1 MDSGGNYWR
10 DRGYD
15 GTGIKVAVLD
25 GGLNSSSAF
34 NNVMLVTN
42 QMYGY
47 NSNTDSFEKNAQ
59 TAIYS
64 NIHGQQIA
72 EAIAGNQ
79 NGYAPNVN
87 LITGNVSDNN
97 GYTDAISLV
106 MGGIWATN
114 ENARIIN
121 ASFAYGGFDAP
132 DISTYVTRP
141 LEIQAQSFFTNVIG
155 NNVLV
160 VNAAGNNGESV
171 SNIAN
176 SPTALP
182 SFVDMTK
189 SQAKDQLLIVGAT
202 EENGEIASYS
212 NYAGYDADVQNRF
225 ILAPGYATTHDG
237 SNIYGTSPAAANVSG
252 AAAVMMQRWQNL
264 GGKEVSAIML
274 STANKTFSNYDP
286 SVHGAGILDLVAA
299 FNPIGQTSL
308 TKTNLENKAPLS
320 QATISVPS
328 GFSVTKS
335 ATVNVLDSY
344 NRTFG
349 VDAKAFVQQEK
360 QQTFTNLVD
369 ALNGREF
376 EYSQHGLEVKSV
388 NGEVTSV
395 KKLKSFNLMT
405 ASGNKY
411 TARSNGLSYLSDKS
425 NFDQVASIS
434 RNYIGFEHE
443 SGVFAKTMFSGN
455 DLTGYSTGAQI
466 GWMSNGLFAS
476 SYTAYGK
483 MSNTLN
489 GQNIGFDLGYKSNGL
504 LIKGYA
510 EQTNFLESTL
520 FNDLRIQKTGLLL
533 SGETEIGSTGKAGIM
548 LKMEQGNGASS
559 ITVVDSVNS
568 DNTLNLSKQSVAFE
582 QLRQEIGLSY
592 QNSNFLVMGLLGNI
606 DNGLILGYKNN
617 F

>member
-1 MDSGGNYWR
+1 M
-10 DRGYD
+10 
-15 GTGIKVAVLD
+15 
-25 GGLNSSSAF
+25 
-34 NNVMLVTN
+34 
-42 QMYGY
+42 
-47 NSNTDSFEKNAQ
+47 
-59 TAIYS
+59 
-64 NIHGQQIA
+64 
-72 EAIAGNQ
+72 
-79 NGYAPNVN
+79 
-87 LITGNVSDNN
+87 
-97 GYTDAISLV
+97 
-106 MGGIWATN
+106 
-114 ENARIIN
+114 
-121 ASFAYGGFDAP
+121 
-132 DISTYVTRP
+132 
-141 LEIQAQSFFTNVIG
+141 
-155 NNVLV
+155 
-160 VNAAGNNGESV
+160 
-171 SNIAN
+171 
-176 SPTALP
+176 
-182 SFVDMTK
+182 
-189 SQAKDQLLIVGAT
+189 
-202 EENGEIASYS
+202 
-212 NYAGYDADVQNRF
+212 
-225 ILAPGYATTHDG
+225 
-237 SNIYGTSPAAANVSG
+237 
-252 AAAVMMQRWQNL
+252 
-264 GGKEVSAIML
+264 
-274 STANKTFSNYDP
+274 
-286 SVHGAGILDLVAA
+286 
-299 FNPIGQTSL
+299 
-308 TKTNLENKAPLS
+308 
-320 QATISVPS
+320 
-328 GFSVTKS
+328 
-335 ATVNVLDSY
+335 
-344 NRTFG
+344 
-349 VDAKAFVQQEK
+349 
-360 QQTFTNLVD
+360 
-369 ALNGREF
+369 
-376 EYSQHGLEVKSV
+376 KSV